1 MEWKN
6 PRPVDRYVRS
16 RIRMRR
22 PRLGLS
28 QEKLAR
34 AIGLSFQQVQ
44 KYEKGANRIESSRL
58 QQIANVF
65 QVPITFFF
73 EGGPD
78 QAKWQGP
85 SLKCVT
91 DFLGTPGGHALT
103 KAFMQIKNAKVR
115 RHIRNFVK
123 TIAG

>member
-1 MEWKN
+1 
-6 PRPVDRYVRS
+6 
-16 RIRMRR
+16 MRR
-22 PRLGLS
+22 LMLVLS
-28 QEKLAR
+28 QEKLAD

-78 QAKWQGP
+78 QSRLTGKEP
-85 SLKCVT
+85 SLTYVS
-91 DFLGTPGGHALT
+91 DFLATSDAHALM
-103 KAFMQIKNAKVR
+103 KAFLQIKNANVR
-115 RHIRNFVK
+115 RHIRNLIEQ
-123 TIAG
+123 IAG